1 MGIGNLIGDFFQ
13 FWWRRKVLSTCFL
26 QNKKLQIS
34 VIIAF
39 SFHERPLECVLAAS
53 IQERKKQ
60 QKCTEA
66 FVCFTRT

>member
-1 MGIGNLIGDFFQ
+1 MGSGGLIGDFFQ
-13 FWWRRKVLSTCFL
+13 FWWRKKVLVFL
-26 QNKKLQIS
+26 QNKKLMAS

-39 SFHERPLECVLAAS
+39 SFRERPLVCVPSAS

-60 QKCTEA
+60 KCTKA